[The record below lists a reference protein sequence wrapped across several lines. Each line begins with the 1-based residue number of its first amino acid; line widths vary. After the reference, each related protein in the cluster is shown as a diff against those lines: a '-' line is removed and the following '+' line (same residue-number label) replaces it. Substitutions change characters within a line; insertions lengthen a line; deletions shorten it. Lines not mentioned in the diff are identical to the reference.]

1 MHDLALTAFACF
13 FFQCPSFLAFQRL
26 MQQGRGFNNA
36 HTMFGVDTLPTDNQI
51 RTVLDSIDPSHLQ
64 TVFDDSFAFLQ
75 QLNLVASWRSFGN
88 TLLLALD
95 GTGYYHSHPIK
106 CPSCSTK
113 QHRNG
118 SMSYSHSALLPGPG
132 ATRMPACYPVT
143 SRIHRT
149 PGRPPQAGL

>member
-113 QHRNG
+113 
-118 SMSYSHSALLPGPG
+118 
-132 ATRMPACYPVT
+132 
-143 SRIHRT
+143 
-149 PGRPPQAGL
+149 GRRKNKCRFWCDQERGQIV